1 MMRRY
6 IQRDSYL
13 QKLIVRKDNGEVKVI
28 TGPRRSGK
36 SFLLD
41 PIYKDYL
48 IGKGIPENHII
59 SVSFDIEDEDTPK
72 ELLDREKLKEYLY
85 SRIASQDEPYY
96 VFLDEIQGY
105 GHLLTLLKFLR
116 MEHRYKFIVS
126 GSLLGVELRKTSS
139 IPIGS
144 ISTKRMFPM
153 DIEEFLWA
161 NGIQRDLIDDLKDM
175 IANTEEIPD
184 GLHKRMMDLFK
195 DYLICGGLPY
205 CVDIFLQTRDVVKLR
220 NVQKEIYGLY
230 GNDASKYDVKNKMH
244 TKAVFDSIPSSIEN
258 KRKRVF
264 AKDIEGKEH
273 ARFDDYKDDF
283 DNLVD
288 SGVVLQV
295 TCCSNPVFPLRESSK
310 RNLLK
315 LHICDV
321 GLLSCLL
328 YRNNVRPLREDIP
341 QINLGNVYECV
352 AAMQLSSNG
361 HTLYYCDNKNHGE
374 VDYLVD
380 DYDDLS
386 VKAIEIRS
394 GKDHKRHNAIDKLM
408 DVNDS
413 CRGFVLSNSGNVEVQ
428 DRITYLPIYAL
439 MFI

>member
-1 MMRRY
+1 MSV
-6 IQRDSYL
+6 IFE
-13 QKLIVRKDNGEVKVI
+13 RKIGSAIEDYFETDDAPILVI
-28 TGPRRSGK
+28 DGARQVGK
-36 SFLLD
+36 SFIIRELGKRH
-41 PIYKDYL
+41 YKNFVE
-48 IGKGIPENHII
+48 INM
-59 SVSFDIEDEDTPK
+59 IEDKEGPGLFQNVHTTKDLYYTVQAIADRPLGDYDDT
-72 ELLDREKLKEYLY
+72 L
-85 SRIASQDEPYY
+85 I
-96 VFLDEIQGY
+96 FLDEIQEY

-220 NVQKEIYGLY
+220 NVQKEIYELY

-315 LHICDV
+315 LYICDV

-386 VKAIEIRS
+386 VKAIEIKS
-394 GKDHKRHNAIDKLM
+394 GKDYKRHNAIDKLM